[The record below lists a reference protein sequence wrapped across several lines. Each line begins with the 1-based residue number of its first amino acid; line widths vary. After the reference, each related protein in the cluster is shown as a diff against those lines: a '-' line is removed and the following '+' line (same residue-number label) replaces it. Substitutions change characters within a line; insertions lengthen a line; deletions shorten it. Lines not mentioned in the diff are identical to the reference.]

1 MPQFVRDPSFLPAC
15 ILAGVG
21 IMFVVLAF
29 ALPPTHAFA
38 LIAGTAVAVGLV
50 ASKVRRER
58 AESRPLERVKAR
70 V

>member
-1 MPQFVRDPSFLPAC
+1 
-15 ILAGVG
+15 VG

-29 ALPPTHAFA
+29 AVPPIHAFA